1 MKRLG
6 AVLVLWL
13 LAPAALAETPR
24 PPAAAI
30 ASAHPLATAAGH
42 EILAQGGNAFDA
54 AVAVA
59 ATLAVVEPHG
69 SGLGGGGFWL
79 LHRAADGFEIMVDG
93 RERAPLAATEKM
105 YLDAAGNDARDG
117 GGRATQGAVADTG
130 PRKSLDGAL
139 AAAIPGTP
147 AALAHVAQKYGYLPL
162 SKTLAPAIRHARE
175 GFAISPAYQRWARAR
190 LDALRATPAA
200 ARIYLRANEVPPP
213 GHVVRQ
219 PELAEVLARLAA
231 DGGRDFY
238 RGGTARFLVAGVR
251 TAGGI
256 WTTEDLAQYRV
267 IERAPVK
274 ISYRGMRV
282 TAASLPSSGG
292 VALGQM
298 LGVLSGFDLD
308 RPDRTSRI
316 ETVLGAMQLAY
327 RERARHLGDPDFVTV
342 DTVRLLDPAH
352 LESLRRELRAGKTGP
367 AAPAPERAG
376 GANTTHFSIIDREGN
391 RAAVTLSL
399 NGPFGSGFVP
409 PGTGVL
415 LNNEMDDFVLKPG
428 AENLYGLTG
437 SSANAIAPGKRP
449 LSSMTPA
456 FFETE
461 DAVIVLG
468 TPGGSRIITMV
479 LLAALDVAAG
489 RGGPKDWVARRRFHH
504 QYPSERVDYEAGA
517 FTPDELLALAARG
530 YMPVERAEGYGNMQL
545 VAWFKN
551 GNRLEAA
558 SDPRGEGSAVVAG
571 SALAPAAPVGVGGQH
586 RPVLVEREGA
596 SVRRLQPAGLRVGRG
611 AEGVGRGR
619 GDLDGVMPLA
629 RIAVAGGPAE
639 VGEVRGVGAVTGAP
653 VGLRELQR

>member
-1 MKRLG
+1 MKRFG
-6 AVLVLWL
+6 AIFLFWL
-13 LAPAALAETPR
+13 LVPAVQAEAPR
-24 PPAAAI
+24 PSAAAI

-79 LHRAADGFEIMVDG
+79 LHRAADGFETMVDG

-105 YLDAAGNDARDG
+105 YLDAAGNPI
-117 GGRATQGAVADTG
+117 

-147 AALAHVAQKYGYLPL
+147 AALVHVAQKYGRL
-162 SKTLAPAIRHARE
+162 SLAKTLAPAIRHARE
-175 GFAISPAYQRWARAR
+175 GFTATQAYQKWARIR
-190 LDALRATPAA
+190 LDALRASPAA
-200 ARIYLRANEVPPP
+200 AHVYLRSYEVPVL

-219 PELAEVLARLAA
+219 PELAEVLARIAA

-238 RGGTARFLVAGVR
+238 RGDTARFLVAGVR
-251 TAGGI
+251 AAGGI
-256 WTTEDLAQYRV
+256 WTTADLAQYRV
-267 IERAPVK
+267 VERTPVRFG
-274 ISYRGMRV
+274 YRGMRV
-282 TAASLPSSGG
+282 TAASLPSAGG
-292 VALGQM
+292 VVLGQIFGM
-298 LGVLSGFDLD
+298 LSGFELD
-308 RPDRTSRI
+308 RLDKSAKL
-316 ETVLGAMQLAY
+316 ETILGAMQLAY
-327 RERARHLGDPDFVTV
+327 RERARHLGDPDFVKV
-342 DTVRLLDPAH
+342 DTARLLDPAY
-352 LESLRRELRAGKTGP
+352 LESLRQELRPGKTGA
-367 AAPAPERAG
+367 AAPVREG
-376 GANTTHFSIIDREGN
+376 GTNTTHFSIIDREGN

-415 LNNEMDDFVLKPG
+415 LNNEMDDFSLKPG
-428 AENLYGLTG
+428 ETNLYGLTG
-437 SSANAIAPGKRP
+437 STANAIAPGKRP

-456 FFETE
+456 FIETNN
-461 DAVIVLG
+461 AVIVLG

-489 RGGPKDWVARRRFHH
+489 HGGPKDWVARRRFHH
-504 QYPSERVDYEAGA
+504 QYPSARVDYEPGT
-517 FTPDELLALAARG
+517 FTADELLALAARG
-530 YMPVERAEGYGNMQL
+530 YLPVERAEGYGNMQL

-551 GNRLEAA
+551 TGKMEAV
-558 SDPRGEGSAVVAG
+558 SDPRGEGAAVVSG
-571 SALAPAAPVGVGGQH
+571 SALAPAAPVGIRGQH
-586 RPVLVEREGA
+586 RPVLVEREDTG
-596 SVRRLQPAGLRVGRG
+596 VRRLQPAGFWGGRG

-619 GDLDGVMPLA
+619 GDLDGVVPLA

-639 VGEVRGVGAVTGAP
+639 VGQVAGVGAVAGAP